1 MKRILSIA
9 MFALL
14 AVMVSACG
22 SIPRP
27 TPPVAGESLAHP
39 WGSVSFSAA
48 EGEIEKSSTDNF
60 IKSLKAKRERHRK
73 AGVDSKTPYRVLT
86 LSGGGSRGAY
96 GAGVLSG
103 WTVRGDRPQFDVV
116 TGISTGALMATHA
129 FLGPEYDE
137 NLAIYKRISNENV
150 FRKRSLLEARRAG
163 SVFDTSQ
170 LRKTLLSIITEE
182 TLDFVAAEY
191 RKGRRLFT

>member
-73 AGVDSKTPYRVLT
+73 AGSADGRYAAIGHNLT
-86 LSGGGSRGAY
+86 
-96 GAGVLSG
+96 
-103 WTVRGDRPQFDVV
+103 W
-116 TGISTGALMATHA
+116 
-129 FLGPEYDE
+129 
-137 NLAIYKRISNENV
+137 
-150 FRKRSLLEARRAG
+150 
-163 SVFDTSQ
+163 
-170 LRKTLLSIITEE
+170 
-182 TLDFVAAEY
+182 
-191 RKGRRLFT
+191 